1 MIRDMR
7 TRLLSNAAAPRS
19 SKAGLGKDK
28 TARCVRA
35 NRLFIATEG
44 FGDLVISSAIE
55 ISAAPSCRHST
66 VR

>member
-28 TARCVRA
+28 DGKVR
-35 NRLFIATEG
+35 E
-44 FGDLVISSAIE
+44 SKSAVH
-55 ISAAPSCRHST
+55 RY
-66 VR
+66 